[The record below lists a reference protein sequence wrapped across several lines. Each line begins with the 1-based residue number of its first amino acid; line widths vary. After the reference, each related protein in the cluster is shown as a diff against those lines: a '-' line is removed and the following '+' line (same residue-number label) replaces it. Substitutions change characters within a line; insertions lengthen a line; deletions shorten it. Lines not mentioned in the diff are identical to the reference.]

1 MSYKVE
7 KVLLEN
13 EDLIVEKLDTSDSLA
28 YDELLRTNND
38 QSYAEV
44 SNNKRKSLAGFSKK
58 EDLMLRSL
66 DLLSPFDTDFI
77 HAHLSSRTKSEIDYR
92 LNDPQFRVGAAE
104 FKSLPIFLFEL
115 VYVRDLVESY
125 KTLMLL
131 TAKKVNFSKNT
142 YLHKIR
148 S

>member
-13 EDLIVEKLDTSDSLA
+13 EDLIVEKLDNSANIS
-28 YDELLRTNND
+28 YDELLRANND
-38 QSYAEV
+38 QSFDGM
-44 SNNKRKSLAGFSKK
+44 SRKRKSLAGFSKK

-77 HAHLSSRTKSEIDYR
+77 HGHLSTRTKSEIEYR

-104 FKSLPIFLFEL
+104 FKNLPIFLFEL
-115 VYVRDLVESY
+115 VFVRDLVESY
-125 KTLMLL
+125 KCLMLL
-131 TAKKVNFSKNT
+131 TAKKVTS
-142 YLHKIR
+142 
-148 S
+148 

>member
-13 EDLIVEKLDTSDSLA
+13 EDLIVEKLDTSDNLA
-28 YDELLRTNND
+28 YDELLKTNND
-38 QSYAEV
+38 QSYGEV
-44 SNNKRKSLAGFSKK
+44 SDKRKSLAGFSKR

-77 HAHLSSRTKSEIDYR
+77 HAHLTSRTKSEIEYR

-115 VYVRDLVESY
+115 VFVRDLVDSY

-131 TAKKVNFSKNT
+131 TSKKVNCNT
-142 YLHKIR
+142 VTYF
-148 S
+148 